1 MAPKTRSSTSAD
13 QYKSDPDSN
22 VSIESNSSL
31 TPSTVD
37 DNNILTKVLTSIKAT
52 NDSIKANQAAIEAI
66 QLKLESHS
74 TSIDCQD
81 GNYSTRLTPRIFR
94 NLGYDFY

>member
-13 QYKSDPDSN
+13 QSKSDPDSN
-22 VSIESNSSL
+22 VSIDSNSSL

-37 DNNILTKVLTSIKAT
+37 DTDILTKVLTSIKAT

-74 TSIDCQD
+74 TSIDCNMKTLAVFD
-81 GNYSTRLTPRIFR
+81 DI
-94 NLGYDFY
+94 